1 MKTIKINNIN
11 TAPIYNFLNSLE
23 LTGKASRGRS
33 KFIKRLEEKNKEYL
47 EDLAE
52 LQKEYFETD
61 EKGDLITDDKGKL
74 TFKKDLDFEEYN
86 TKYEDIGNEQ
96 AEIIFGEYSTKY
108 EAMFQALDNLDV
120 PLSGQ
125 DAELYDTLMDA
136 YEAEKETK

>member
-74 TFKKDLDFEEYN
+74 TFKDDLNFEEYD
-86 TKYEDIGNEQ
+86 TKYKDIGNEH
-96 AEIIFGEYSTKY
+96 AEISFGEYSTKY

-125 DAELYDTLMDA
+125 DAESYDNLMDA

>member
-11 TAPIYNFLNSLE
+11 TALIYNFLNSLE

-33 KFIKRLEEKNKEYL
+33 KFIKRLEEKNKEFL
-47 EDLAE
+47 DDLTA

-61 EKGDLITDDKGKL
+61 ESGELITDEKGKL
-74 TFKKDLDFEEYN
+74 TFKGDLDFDEYN
-86 TKYEDIGNEQ
+86 SKYKGIENEQ
-96 AEIIFGEYSTKY
+96 AEISFGEYSTKY

-136 YEAEKETK
+136 YEAEKENK

>member
-74 TFKKDLDFEEYN
+74 TFKEDLDFDEYN
-86 TKYEDIGNEQ
+86 FKYKGIENEQ
-96 AEIIFGEYSTKY
+96 AEIAFGEYSTKY

-136 YEAEKETK
+136 YEAEKENK

>member
-11 TAPIYNFLNSLE
+11 TAPIYNFLNGLS

-74 TFKKDLDFEEYN
+74 TFKDDLNFEEYD
-86 TKYEDIGNEQ
+86 TKYKDIGNEH
-96 AEIIFGEYSTKY
+96 AEISFGEYSTKY

-125 DAELYDTLMDA
+125 DAESYDNLMDA